1 VSVIVEKNAA
11 SNPVERDE
19 SQCKKKMRV
28 DAKDTGSSIP
38 DFGRRLSTLK
48 AMQDNPAEQFKRLE
62 VFIREIIHE
71 VSPADEECF
80 VLKVIPPKPESAR
93 KKSGKNK
100 VLYYLT
106 SLA

>member
-1 VSVIVEKNAA
+1 MSVTVEKDAA
-11 SNPVERDE
+11 SHPVEKE
-19 SQCKKKMRV
+19 ELQSKKKLKV
-28 DAKDTGSSIP
+28 DAINTGSSIP
-38 DFGRRLSTLK
+38 DFGSRLSTLK

-106 SLA
+106 SLG